1 LQIAR
6 RIQFHQ
12 VTLSGNAKASG
23 VSDIDP
29 VQREIF
35 GMLKLELPSKERL
48 ENSL

>member
-1 LQIAR
+1 
-6 RIQFHQ
+6 
-12 VTLSGNAKASG
+12 